1 MSKKHQALKD
11 WEKTKQRE
19 KYWEKIFEKMSSN
32 KSINS
37 GREDILFKN

>member
-11 WEKTKQRE
+11 WEKTKQME

-32 KSINS
+32 KPTKQKSVQ
-37 GREDILFKN
+37 